1 MKQVLFLCVG
11 NSCRSQ
17 MAEAF
22 ARAYGSDVM
31 TVESA
36 GLAPATGIS
45 PMTHQV
51 MKEKG
56 LPTEKHFPKDIKL
69 LDLKKYDL
77 IINLS
82 GVQFRG
88 SAAKVEEWVVRD
100 PIGAN
105 EKVFRQVRDE
115 IELRVQRL
123 IVQLRKASGA

>member
-22 ARAYGSDVM
+22 ARLYGSDVM
-31 TVESA
+31 EVESA
-36 GLAPATGIS
+36 GFAPAAIIS
-45 PMTHQV
+45 PMTHLV

-56 LPTEKHFPKDIKL
+56 VPTEKHFPKDIKL
-69 LDLKKYDL
+69 LELRKYDL
-77 IINLS
+77 IVNMS
-82 GVQFRG
+82 GIPFRA
-88 SAAKVEEWVVRD
+88 SAARVEEWVVRD

-105 EKVFRQVRDE
+105 DKVFRQVRDE

-123 IVQLRKASGA
+123 ILQMRKAAEG